1 MYLKEKKMQDGGKY
15 IFGTLKQSSYFTYTT
30 STLKQNGIIEKFYH
44 AMHLVKLEN
53 SFIAMHPFQHNYK
66 YTFPIKILSG

>member
-44 AMHLVKLEN
+44 SIYPCNASCKIRE
-53 SFIAMHPFQHNYK
+53 FIYSNASIS
-66 YTFPIKILSG
+66 T